1 MALKTIAGVLAEIF
15 VKFSEKYGF
24 LKTLSYGVV
33 ICIFGLSVYSS
44 IVIINLDERI
54 NKSVALALTTQ
65 TQQKE
70 AIHQEGVVKRVEN
83 IHNINSIIKTTMYE
97 LGADRASIIE
107 MHNGTNNTDGLP
119 FLYGEMTYEQCRDG
133 IEHVDDMYLKMNLT
147 RYVFPL
153 YLMSNNYFVGNMDE
167 VRKIDDKI
175 ARKMESE
182 GTKYVLVFGLHGVN
196 NAIGY
201 LAFTWNN
208 TDNVEIGNS
217 ELSRVAV
224 VAQKV
229 SNLLKQY

>member
-1 MALKTIAGVLAEIF
+1 MALKTIAGVLTEIF

-24 LKTLSYGVV
+24 LKTLSYTVV

-44 IVIINLDERI
+44 ITILNLDERI
-54 NKSVALALTTQ
+54 NKSVAFALAEQ
-65 TQQKE
+65 SRQKE
-70 AIHQEGVVKRVEN
+70 VIHQDGVVKRVEN

-133 IEHVDDMYLKMNLT
+133 IEHVDDLYLKMNLT

-153 YLMSNNYFVGNMDE
+153 YLMTNNYFVGNMDE
-167 VRKIDDKI
+167 VRQIDEKI

-201 LAFTWNN
+201 LAFTWNSDELP
-208 TDNVEIGNS
+208 TIGNN

-229 SNLLKQY
+229 SNLLKQQ